1 MMFGHLDKQRVI
13 CDVITGEAR
22 SVAIFLSP
30 RFLTFVA
37 SDGFLVSVNGILF
50 DGITDDTEPTPLRNE
65 RVENRCA
72 VVNRN
77 IQERSILRI
86 FGGGTER
93 KSRRLST
100 CKKHDTAKVV
110 LPKRIVYFLGRKQP

>member
-1 MMFGHLDKQRVI
+1 MKFGHLDKQRVI

-72 VVNRN
+72 VVNR
-77 IQERSILRI
+77 QEHT
-86 FGGGTER
+86 GTLY
-93 KSRRLST
+93 SSHIRRWYRAQVKAPEHT
-100 CKKHDTAKVV
+100 
-110 LPKRIVYFLGRKQP
+110 